1 MRQVIST
8 VMAVTFVALGAAS
21 CGRDET
27 PQHDAPPASAPAAGP
42 TQPLDI
48 TFRTEP
54 DPPKSGETTLE
65 AYVKGSNGQPVTDG
79 EVSAEFYMGPMPE
92 VKMPEMRNTIA
103 LQHEGGGRY
112 RGKGNIMMA
121 GKWDV
126 TITVKRDGQE
136 AGKRAVAV
144 TAR

>member
-1 MRQVIST
+1 MTRLIST
-8 VMAVTFVALGAAS
+8 AIALTFVALGAAS
-21 CGRDET
+21 CSRDE
-27 PQHDAPPASAPAAGP
+27 APKQEAASEVGPASGP

-54 DPPKSGETTLE
+54 DPPTSGDTTLE
-65 AYVKGSNGQPVTDG
+65 ANVKGADGQAVTDA
-79 EVSAEFYMGPMPE
+79 EVSAEFYMAPMPE

-103 LQHEGGGRY
+103 MEHVGGGQY
-112 RGKGNIMMA
+112 RGKGSIMMA

-136 AGKRAVAV
+136 AGKRTVAI
-144 TAR
+144 TAQ

>member
-1 MRQVIST
+1 MTRLIST
-8 VMAVTFVALGAAS
+8 AIAFTFVALGAAS
-21 CGRDET
+21 CGRDE
-27 PQHDAPPASAPAAGP
+27 DAPPASAPAVGA

-65 AYVKGSNGQPVTDG
+65 ANVKGSNGQPVTDA
-79 EVSAEFYMGPMPE
+79 EVSAEFYMASMPE

-112 RGKGNIMMA
+112 RGKGSIMMA

-126 TITVKRDGQE
+126 TVTVKRHGE
-136 AGKRAVAV
+136 EVGKRTLTI
-144 TAR
+144 TAQ